1 MTTTWRQLIVMKSL
15 PAEYRA
21 LRSLSP
27 EDAKAVT
34 PLIQLWDR
42 KPTAGVEEGE
52 QDPDEFESGEAGF
65 FDQQPIWADG
75 QAQPVWKRLRNG
87 LFTKTRGSWGKEQAI
102 LLDGEWLDD
111 PDAFTTI
118 IANCRAAGMQ
128 VVPVTGLDRSTAYE
142 RVVVDAAA
150 SDRGGLVVRLRPS
163 DFVGGSTALHEG
175 LDALLAPV
183 KLGPAGVDL
192 LIDLGCLNDAFLERD
207 ERNAESMV
215 RALPYLDDW
224 RNLAIIGSGTPREVT
239 ESRFKRDEITPYRR
253 LEWLLWKELLARRTH
268 IGRLPIYGDYGV
280 IHPDRVE
287 PIGEPK
293 SLPRIPKISYAS
305 GDEMLMIRGHDLRS
319 AGDDGQFGVLLDL
332 LKENGAWPGPEF
344 SEGDAWFERAAR
356 GVDTPGDWGTWKWAG
371 QVHLL
376 THTSQQLASL
386 LGS

>member
-1 MTTTWRQLIVMKSL
+1 MTTTWRQLVVMKSL

-21 LRSLSP
+21 LRSLRP
-27 EDAKAVT
+27 VVAKAVT

-52 QDPDEFESGEAGF
+52 QDPDEIESGEVGF

-75 QAQPVWKRLRNG
+75 QSQPVWKRFRNG
-87 LFTKTRGSWGKEQAI
+87 LFTKTRGSWDKEQAI
-102 LLDGEWLDD
+102 LLDGEWLEDSE
-111 PDAFTTI
+111 AFRTI
-118 IANCRAAGMQ
+118 VANCRAAGIP
-128 VVPVTGLDRSTAYE
+128 VVPVTGLDRTMAYGQAI
-142 RVVVDAAA
+142 VDATA
-150 SDRGGLVVRLRPS
+150 SDRDGLVVRLRPT
-163 DFVGGSTALHEG
+163 DFVGGTTALRER
-175 LDALLAPV
+175 LDTLLAPV
-183 KLGPAGVDL
+183 KLRPTGVDL
-192 LIDLGCLNDAFLERD
+192 VLDLGCLDEAFLERD
-207 ERNAESMV
+207 ELNAESMI

-224 RNLAIIGSGTPREVT
+224 RNLAIVGSGTPREVT

-253 LEWLLWKELLARRTH
+253 LEWRLWQELLARRAFL
-268 IGRLPIYGDYGV
+268 GRLPIYGDYGV

-293 SLPRIPKISYAS
+293 SLPRIPKIIYAS
-305 GDEMLMIRGHDLRS
+305 RDEMLMIRGHDLRP
-319 AGDDGQFGVLLDL
+319 AGDDGQLGVLLDL
-332 LKENGAWPGPEF
+332 LKRNDAWPGPDF
-344 SEGDAWFERAAR
+344 SAGDAWFERAAR